1 METTFTYDRF
11 VTGRSFVGR
20 KAEREEFTDALSS
33 GLNISLYDS
42 PKTGKHSLLRQCLL
56 DAKIKGMSFKTV
68 EIDFTPVRKSSE
80 FLNLFARSLGEKDDR
95 LSPEEIFDLPRIV
108 SGQSSSRLLIICH
121 EFQNILRTEDSFHLL
136 KALGRSAC
144 ADNRNYSYIW
154 IGSQVNAMKQIFEK
168 EHFCRRQVCHIT
180 LSQISFKEVESHI
193 TKGFLMSGKVIE
205 KEYVEKVYN
214 IFQGN
219 ICYLNHFAAICDGLS
234 RGFITDPV
242 VEESLQSLLSIHHT
256 RFLSDI
262 YDLTGF
268 QISLLRAILDGQTRL
283 SSTETIATYGLN
295 SSANVKRLKEAL
307 CKKEIVV
314 FDASGKARLQDPLF
328 EYWLRK
334 YYFIL

>member
-1 METTFTYDRF
+1 METTFTYDRH
-11 VTGRSFVGR
+11 VTGRSFIGR
-20 KAEREEFTDALSS
+20 KAEREEFLSAFYA
-33 GLNISLYDS
+33 GKNISLYDS
-42 PKTGKHSLLRQCLL
+42 PKSGKHSLIHQCLI
-56 DAKIKGMSFKTV
+56 DAKLKGALFKVV
-68 EIDFTPVRKSSE
+68 EIDFTPVRKGQDFIKLFTEAISE
-80 FLNLFARSLGEKDDR
+80 PIDTKT
-95 LSPEEIFDLPRIV
+95 V
-108 SGQSSSRLLIICH
+108 IICH
-121 EFQNILRTEDSFHLL
+121 EFQNVLRTEDSYHLL
-136 KALGRSAC
+136 KSLEEKAC
-144 ADNRNYSYIW
+144 ASGRNYSFIFC
-154 IGSQVNAMKQIFEK
+154 GSQVNAMKQIFEK

-268 QISLLRAILDGQTRL
+268 QISLLKAILDGQTRL